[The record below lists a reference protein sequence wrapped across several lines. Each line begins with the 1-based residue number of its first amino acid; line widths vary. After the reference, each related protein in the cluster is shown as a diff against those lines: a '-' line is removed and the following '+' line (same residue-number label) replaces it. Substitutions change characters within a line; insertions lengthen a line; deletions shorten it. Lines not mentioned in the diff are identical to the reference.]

1 MFPERNVPFMMSLR
15 GVSASFLFLSLSFFC
30 FADTRSAPGKRI
42 NLQTGWRLQS
52 SCKVKASG
60 EAISSRSFQPK
71 GWYKTSVP
79 STVLAAQVASGEFPD
94 PYFGMNLRKIPGT
107 TYPVAAQ
114 FAKLPMSPDSP
125 YSCSWWYRTEFAAP
139 GGTSTSL
146 HFDGIN
152 YRANVWLNG
161 KQLADKKNVAGAYRT
176 YDFDVTSA
184 LVRTGN
190 NVLAV
195 EVFAPTENDLGIN
208 WVDWNPAPPDKDM
221 GLWSDVYVTSGGPV
235 VMRYPMVTTHL
246 TDANAKV
253 AELTIETELRN
264 TTNKQIDGVLKA
276 TSKDPN
282 IAIQQSVSL
291 APGESKTVRLTPQ
304 AFNQLRVEN
313 PKLWWPAQ
321 MGTPNLST
329 FNLRVLVG
337 TTVSDE
343 QRVRYGI
350 REITSELDEKSHRVF
365 RINGKRLLIRGGG
378 WAPDMMLRRSSE
390 RLRAELAYVRDMN
403 LNTIRLEGKMESD
416 EFLNLADEMGIL
428 VMAGWCCCDIWEQWD
443 KWNDDHLQIATASL
457 RSQSMRLRSHPS
469 LLVWLYGSDNPPPP
483 NVERAYIDVLKQTN
497 WPNPY
502 ISSATDTP
510 TTVTGASGVK
520 MTGPYDYVPPAYWY
534 VDHDKHGGAYGF
546 NTETSPGPA
555 VPPVTS
561 LRKMLGPEH
570 MWPID
575 EFWNYHAGASEFK
588 NMDIY
593 NRGMDAVY
601 GPASNVNEY
610 ATKSQAMAY
619 AGERAMFEAYSHNK
633 YTSTGVIQWMLNNAW
648 PSTIWHLYDY
658 YLQPAG
664 GYYGTKK
671 ANEPVHI
678 SYSYDDRGVVA
689 VNSRYVPINGLTAT
703 VHVYDFDLKEK
714 FKHEQKLDLDADS
727 TKAVVTLPEIA
738 ADAAG
743 LYFLDLRLTDGSGKN
758 VSSNFYWLSQK
769 QPTFDWENTKFVSTP
784 VTSDENMTA
793 LNRLPRVRL
802 QVTAAQ
808 DGAKRNAVRV
818 TLRNPSKNLAFQ
830 VHVGVLNANGDSEIL
845 PVLWDDNYFVL
856 MPGEAKAVT
865 ARYLSQNPA
874 LQGAHVVV
882 DGWNIEELK
891 LPLSAPKAASKTLR

>member
-1 MFPERNVPFMMSLR
+1 MFSLR
-15 GVSASFLFLSLSFFC
+15 GISAFLLLLTLSSISNAQSRLLSAS
-30 FADTRSAPGKRI
+30 RI
-42 NLQTGWRLQS
+42 NLQSGWRLQS
-52 SCKVKASG
+52 SCKVKAAG
-60 EAISSRSFQPK
+60 DVISSRSFRPK

-79 STVLAAQVASGEFPD
+79 STVLAAQVASGEFAD

-114 FAKLPMSPDSP
+114 FAKLPMSPESP
-125 YSCSWWYRTEFAAP
+125 YACSWWYRTEFVVPRTMAKRSAA
-139 GGTSTSL
+139 L

-161 KQLADKKNVAGAYRT
+161 KQLADKKDVAGAYRT
-176 YDFDVTSA
+176 YDFDVASA
-184 LVRTGN
+184 IVPAGP

-221 GLWSDVYVTSGGPV
+221 GLWSDVYLTTGGPV
-235 VMRYPMVTTHL
+235 VLRNPMVATHL
-246 TDANAKV
+246 PAADGKT

-264 TTNKQIDGVLKA
+264 TTDKPVDGVLRA
-276 TSKDPN
+276 AIKDPS
-282 IAIQQSVSL
+282 IAIQQAVAL
-291 APGESKTVRLTPQ
+291 APGETKTIRLTPD
-304 AFNQLRVEN
+304 AFKQLRVSN
-313 PKLWWPAQ
+313 PRLWWPAQ

-329 FNLRVLVG
+329 VDLQFLVG
-337 TTVSDE
+337 KTLSDK
-343 QRVRYGI
+343 QSVRFGI
-350 REITSELDEKSHRVF
+350 REITSELDSSKHRVF

-378 WAPDMMLRRSSE
+378 WAPDMMLRRSPE
-390 RLRAELAYVRDMN
+390 RLRAQFAYVRDMN
-403 LNTIRLEGKMESD
+403 LNTIRLEGKMESED
-416 EFLNLADEMGIL
+416 FFNLADEMGVL

-457 RSQSMRLRSHPS
+457 RSQSLRLRSHPS
-469 LLVWLYGSDNPPPP
+469 VFVWLYGSDNPPPA
-483 NVERAYIDVLKQTN
+483 NVERAYLDVLKQTD
-497 WPNPY
+497 WPNPTL
-502 ISSATDTP
+502 SSASDTP
-510 TTVTGASGVK
+510 TTVTGPSGVK

-561 LRKMLGPEH
+561 LRKMLPADH

-575 EFWNYHAGASEFK
+575 EFWNFHAGASEFK
-588 NMDIY
+588 NMDNY

-689 VNSRYVPINGLTAT
+689 VNSRYVPVSGLTAR
-703 VHVYDFDLKEK
+703 VHVYDFDLHEK
-714 FKHEQKLDLDADS
+714 FKHEQKLDLDPDS
-727 TKAVVTLPEIA
+727 TKGVVTLPDIP
-738 ADAAG
+738 ADANG
-743 LYFLDLRLTDGSGKN
+743 VYFVDLRLTDTTGKI

-769 QPTFDWENTKFVSTP
+769 PPTFDWEKTQFVSTP
-784 VTSDENMTA
+784 VSSDENMTA

-802 QVTAAQ
+802 QGTAAP
-808 DGAKRNAVRV
+808 DGAKRTAVRV
-818 TLRNPSKNLAFQ
+818 NLYNPSKDLAFQ
-830 VHVGVLNANGDSEIL
+830 VHVGVRNAKGDSEIL
-845 PVLWDDNYFVL
+845 PVMWDENYFVL
-856 MPGEAKAVT
+856 LPGERKSVT
-865 ARYLSQNPA
+865 AHYLTRTTQ
-874 LQGAHVVV
+874 LQGAHVLV

-891 LPLSAPKAASKTLR
+891 LPLSAAKAAGKAKH

>member
-1 MFPERNVPFMMSLR
+1 MISLR
-15 GVSASFLFLSLSFFC
+15 GMSASFLLLVLSSISV
-30 FADTRSAPGKRI
+30 ADSRSAPASRI
-42 NLQTGWRLQS
+42 NLQSGWRLQS
-52 SCKVKASG
+52 SCEVKATG
-60 EAISSRSFQPK
+60 ETISSSSFRPK

-79 STVLAAQVASGEFPD
+79 STVLAAQVASGEFGD

-107 TYPVAAQ
+107 TYPIASQ
-114 FAKLPMSPDSP
+114 FAKLPMSPESP
-125 YSCSWWYRTEFAAP
+125 YACSWWYRTEFVIPQAKSKR
-139 GGTSTSL
+139 STSL

-152 YRANVWLNG
+152 YRANIWING
-161 KQLADKKNVAGAYRT
+161 KKIADKKEVAGPYRT
-176 YDFDVTSA
+176 YDFDVSSVLA
-184 LVRTGN
+184 RAGN

-221 GLWSDVYVTSGGPV
+221 GLWSDVYLTSGGPV
-235 VMRYPMVTTHL
+235 VLRSPMVATHL
-246 TDANAKV
+246 PAADAKI
-253 AELTIETELRN
+253 AELTIETEVRN
-264 TTNKQIDGVLKA
+264 TTDKSVDGVLKA
-276 TSKDPN
+276 TIKDPN
-282 IAIQQSVSL
+282 VAIQQNVSL
-291 APGESKTVRLTPQ
+291 APGETKTIRLTPDS
-304 AFNQLRVEN
+304 FKQLRVQN

-329 FNLRVLVG
+329 LDLRFVISAV
-337 TTVSDE
+337 VSDE
-343 QRVRYGI
+343 RRLRFGI
-350 REITSELDEKSHRVF
+350 REITSELDNKTHRVF
-365 RINGKRLLIRGGG
+365 RVNGQRLLIRGGG
-378 WAPDMMLRRSSE
+378 WSPDMMLRRSPE

-403 LNTIRLEGKMESD
+403 LNTVRLEGKMESE

-443 KWNDDHLQIATASL
+443 KWNDDHLQIATESL
-457 RSQSMRLRSHPS
+457 RSQSLRLRSHPS

-483 NVERAYIDVLKQTN
+483 NVERAYIDVLKQTD

-510 TTVTGASGVK
+510 TTVTGPSGVK

-534 VDHDKHGGAYGF
+534 VDHEKHGGAYGF

-561 LRKMLGPEH
+561 LRKMLPPEH
-570 MWPID
+570 LWPID

-588 NMDIY
+588 NMNIY

-671 ANEPVHI
+671 ANEPVHVL
-678 SYSYDDRGVVA
+678 YSYDDRAVIA
-689 VNSRYVPINGLTAT
+689 VNSRYVPASGLTAT
-703 VHVYDFDLKEK
+703 VHAYDFDLKEK
-714 FKHEQKLDLDADS
+714 FKHEQKLDLDPDS
-727 TKAVVTLPEIA
+727 TRAIVTLPEIP
-738 ADAAG
+738 DEPNAG
-743 LYFLDLRLTDGSGKN
+743 VYFVDLRLTDATGKE

-769 QPTFDWENTKFVSTP
+769 KPTFDWENTKFVSTP
-784 VTSDENMTA
+784 VISDENMTA

-802 QVTAAQ
+802 QATAAQ
-808 DGAKRNAVRV
+808 TGKAVRV
-818 TLRNPSKNLAFQ
+818 SLRNPSKNLAFQ
-830 VHVGVLNANGDSEIL
+830 VHVGVRNAKGDSELL

-856 MPGEAKAVT
+856 MPGESKSVT
-865 ARYLSQNPA
+865 ARYLPQSPA
-874 LQGAHVVV
+874 LQGAKVFV
-882 DGWNIEELK
+882 DGWNIDEITL
-891 LPLSAPKAASKTLR
+891 LLSPPKAAASNVKQ

>member
-1 MFPERNVPFMMSLR
+1 MFSLR
-15 GVSASFLFLSLSFFC
+15 GIPAFLLLLSLSSTSY
-30 FADTRSAPGKRI
+30 AQSRAMPKSRI
-42 NLQTGWRLQS
+42 NLQSGWRLQS
-52 SCKVKASG
+52 SCKVKAG
-60 EAISSRSFQPK
+60 GDVISSRSFQPK

-79 STVLAAQVASGEFPD
+79 TTVLAAQVASGEFAD

-125 YSCSWWYRTEFAAP
+125 YACSWWYRTEFVVPRTQTKRSAA
-139 GGTSTSL
+139 L
-146 HFDGIN
+146 HFEGIN

-161 KQLADKKNVAGAYRT
+161 KQLADKKDVAGAYRT

-184 LVRTGN
+184 VVPAGF

-221 GLWSDVYVTSGGPV
+221 GLWSDVYLTTGGPV
-235 VMRYPMVTTHL
+235 VLRNPMVATHL
-246 TDANAKV
+246 PEADATT

-264 TTNKQIDGVLKA
+264 TTDKPVSGVLRAA
-276 TSKDPN
+276 TKDPN
-282 IAIQQSVSL
+282 IAIQQTVSL
-291 APGESKTVRLTPQ
+291 AAGETKTIRLTPD
-304 AFNQLRVEN
+304 AFNQLRVSN
-313 PKLWWPAQ
+313 PKLWWPVQ
-321 MGTPNLST
+321 MGTPNLIML
-329 FNLRVLVG
+329 NLQFLVG
-337 TTVSDE
+337 KVLSDE
-343 QRVRYGI
+343 QHVRFGI
-350 REITSELDEKSHRVF
+350 REITSELDASKHRVF

-378 WAPDMMLRRSSE
+378 WAPDMMLRRSPE
-390 RLRAELAYVRDMN
+390 KLRAEFAYVRDMN
-403 LNTIRLEGKMESD
+403 LNTIRLEGKMESED
-416 EFLNLADEMGIL
+416 FFNLADEMGVL

-457 RSQSMRLRSHPS
+457 RSQALRLRSHPS
-469 LLVWLYGSDNPPPP
+469 VLVWLYGSDNPPPA
-483 NVERAYIDVLKQTN
+483 NVERAYVDVLKQTD
-497 WPNPY
+497 WPNPSL
-502 ISSATDTP
+502 SSASDTP
-510 TTVTGASGVK
+510 TTVTGVSGVK

-561 LRKMLGPEH
+561 LRKMLPPDH

-575 EFWNYHAGASEFK
+575 EFWNFHAGASEFK
-588 NMDIY
+588 NMDNY

-689 VNSRYVPINGLTAT
+689 VNSRYVPVSGLTAT
-703 VHVYDFDLKEK
+703 VHVYDFDLNEK
-714 FKHEQKLDLDADS
+714 FKHEQKLDLDPDS
-727 TKAVVTLPEIA
+727 TKAVVSLPEIP
-738 ADAAG
+738 ADPNG
-743 LYFLDLRLTDGSGKN
+743 VYFVDLRLTDATGKI
-758 VSSNFYWLSQK
+758 VSSNFYWLSQ
-769 QPTFDWENTKFVSTP
+769 QPPTFDWEKTKFVSTP
-784 VTSDENMTA
+784 VSSDENMTA

-802 QVTAAQ
+802 QATAGP

-818 TLRNPSKNLAFQ
+818 TLHNPSKNLAFQ
-830 VHVGVLNANGDSEIL
+830 VHVGVRNVKGDSEIL
-845 PVLWDDNYFVL
+845 PVMWDDNYFVL
-856 MPGEAKAVT
+856 LPGERKSVT
-865 ARYLSQNPA
+865 AHYLSPNPA
-874 LQGAHVVV
+874 LQGAHVLV

-891 LPLSAPKAASKTLR
+891 LPLSASKAAGKTRH